1 MPLPIALD
9 YRPALLS
16 ATGLGRAARELAQ
29 ALAERTDLAV
39 HLFGHCLARA
49 RVPTAV
55 PAGAKLHRWPLP
67 GRCLPWLARCGLHT
81 QRLAGGARVCHWTDY
96 VHPPAGPGA
105 VVLTVHD
112 LAFAR
117 APEWHGP
124 AATGLA
130 ERTRAALQ
138 RATAVVVPSQATAA
152 DLRRFAPHAPA
163 ARVIPFGADHLPE
176 RTDAPHP
183 LGGRPYLLCLG
194 TLEPRKNLRSVLA
207 ALPRLANPP
216 LLVVLGRIGWQ
227 CEPIVAALRE
237 AIAAG
242 RALWRDDVA
251 DHALPA
257 WLQHAEALVY
267 PSLWEGFGFPPLEA
281 MRLGTPVLL
290 HDCAPLRE
298 LADGAAWFVDAQ
310 DPSAMAAALER
321 LRHDTALRQ
330 ELASR
335 GRQRAAAHR
344 WSDCAAAHAA
354 LYHEVAT

>member
-16 ATGLGRAARELAQ
+16 ATGLGRAARELARG
-29 ALAERTDLAV
+29 LAARPDLEV

-49 RVPTAV
+49 RVPVAV
-55 PAGAKLHRWPLP
+55 PPGARLHRWPLP
-67 GRCLPWLARCGLHT
+67 GRSLPWLARCGFT
-81 QRLAGGARVCHWTDY
+81 AQRLAGRARVCHWTDY
-96 VHPPAGPGA
+96 VHPPAGPGP

-124 AATGLA
+124 AAAGLA
-130 ERTRAALQ
+130 ERTRVALQ
-138 RATAVVVPSQATAA
+138 RATAVVAPSQATAA
-152 DLRRFAPHAPA
+152 DLRTFAPDAPK

-176 RTDAPHP
+176 RTAAPHP

-207 ALPRLANPP
+207 ALPKLPELP

-227 CEPIVAALRE
+227 CEPIVADLRE
-237 AIAAG
+237 AVRAG
-242 RALWRDDVA
+242 RASWHDDVA
-251 DHALPA
+251 DHDLPG

-298 LADGAAWFVDAQ
+298 LAADAAQFADARE
-310 DPSAMAAALER
+310 PAALASALDALCRDRE
-321 LRHDTALRQ
+321 LRRVLIG
-330 ELASR
+330 R
-335 GRQRAAAHR
+335 GRQRAATYR
-344 WSDCAAAHAA
+344 WADCATAHAA
-354 LYHEVAT
+354 LYHEVAS